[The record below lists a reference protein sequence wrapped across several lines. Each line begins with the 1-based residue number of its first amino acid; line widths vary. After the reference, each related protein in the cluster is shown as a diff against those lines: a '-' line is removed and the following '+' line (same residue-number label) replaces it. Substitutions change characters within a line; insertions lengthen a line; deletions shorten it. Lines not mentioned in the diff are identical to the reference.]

1 MIVDENR
8 KCTEGETLN
17 RRQKSLPV
25 EKLFLIL
32 MVIFGLLFLFIQ
44 PIYSVPDEGNHFHTS
59 YAIFHDD
66 YKGDEFRRYFKNE
79 DIESSRDKSY
89 FKKTFVD
96 KQDFRKNK
104 LAFNFTYKDI
114 QLLPQAIGEFIGE
127 LIYPSLGIVFYFG
140 RLMNLI
146 LYTGAIYFAIKK
158 AKFAQ
163 LLMATITLLP
173 ISIQQAASLS
183 YDVMFYVLIFISFS
197 FITNLAVRREK
208 LSPRFYIFT
217 CLIILSFFL
226 TKLSIFLMGLY
237 FVTLPVELLGDNWL
251 SKTIDKFWA
260 FCDRHKQSVVLFAC
274 LIILFYIRHVF
285 KDYGGLTV
293 GLQVFINTFFR
304 ADFNVTL
311 DSIVTTGMIGTFGSL
326 LYRIPEWLVIINFIF
341 LVMLAFCEE
350 GVIIKKRMAVA
361 SFSIWMLNII
371 VVGVTMY
378 LSWTIGALKHS
389 DTLVSLGTQGRYY
402 TPFLIGL
409 APIGIVLRQ
418 YIKVRISPNIVRKLF
433 MSLMLFNLVFSLLL
447 IIVYNYS
454 AEGGYDIILK
464 VSERLH
470 QLVK

>member
-1 MIVDENR
+1 
-8 KCTEGETLN
+8 
-17 RRQKSLPV
+17 
-25 EKLFLIL
+25 
-32 MVIFGLLFLFIQ
+32 
-44 PIYSVPDEGNHFHTS
+44 
-59 YAIFHDD
+59 
-66 YKGDEFRRYFKNE
+66 
-79 DIESSRDKSY
+79 
-89 FKKTFVD
+89 
-96 KQDFRKNK
+96 
-104 LAFNFTYKDI
+104 
-114 QLLPQAIGEFIGE
+114 
-127 LIYPSLGIVFYFG
+127 
-140 RLMNLI
+140 
-146 LYTGAIYFAIKK
+146 
-158 AKFAQ
+158 
-163 LLMATITLLP
+163 
-173 ISIQQAASLS
+173 
-183 YDVMFYVLIFISFS
+183 
-197 FITNLAVRREK
+197 
-208 LSPRFYIFT
+208 
-217 CLIILSFFL
+217 
-226 TKLSIFLMGLY
+226 MGLY